1 MLDLKPVKAA
11 ARQAAQLTR
20 LVQARHLLGPAHKE
34 GNEPVT
40 LADYGSQAI
49 ICRALRTA
57 FPGDGIIAEES
68 AEQFLTLVAPEAR
81 ARIVALVGEVLGE
94 HVTQGDLVRWLDHG
108 HAQSSERVW
117 AADPIDGTKGFLAGR
132 RYSVAIGA
140 LEGGLPV
147 AGVLACP
154 GYPSRDGQGVLFY
167 AQRSAAYAE
176 PLAGG
181 KPVRVAVRPAASLA
195 SVRVVDSVE
204 DSHND
209 HAGMGRVLAEAGLG
223 RAVID
228 RIDGQD
234 KYAMLASGDAQVYL
248 RLPPGAQPGQRVWD
262 HLTGTALVH
271 AAGGSV
277 TDLDGRMLDFSR
289 GRILT
294 ANRGILVTPG
304 GAFHERLLRAI
315 EAVAPPPSA

>member
-1 MLDLKPVKAA
+1 MLDLKPIKAA

-20 LVQARHLLGPAHKE
+20 RVQALHLLGPAHKD
-34 GNEPVT
+34 GREPVT

-49 ICRALRTA
+49 LCRALKA
-57 FPGDGIIAEES
+57 AYPGDSIIAEES

-108 HAQSSERVW
+108 HAQASERVW
-117 AADPIDGTKGFLAGR
+117 AVDPIDGTLGFLAGR

-140 LEGGLPV
+140 VEGGLPV

-154 GYPSRDGQGVLFY
+154 GYPSQDGQGALFY

-176 PLAGG
+176 PLGGG
-181 KPVRVAVRPAASLA
+181 KPVRVAVRPPASLGG
-195 SVRVVDSVE
+195 VRLVDSVE
-204 DSHND
+204 DI
-209 HAGMGRVLAEAGLG
+209 HADRDTLNRVLAAAGLI
-223 RAVID
+223 RPAIE

-234 KYAMLASGDAQVYL
+234 KYAMVASGDAQVFL
-248 RLPPGAQPGQRVWD
+248 RLPLEDPPRHRLWD
-262 HLTGTALVH
+262 HLAGTALVQ

-277 TDLDGRMLDFSR
+277 TDLDGSMLDFSR
-289 GRILT
+289 GRYLS
-294 ANRGILVTPG
+294 ANRGVLVTTG
-304 GAFHERLLRAI
+304 GAFHERLLKSL
-315 EAVAPPPSA
+315 EAVFPPASA